1 MRMLSGMHWLTV
13 GLALLV
19 SAHGFGTKT
28 ANAQSPMTAESPKS
42 MAFPGPAPAGCD
54 TYYDDGQGMLG
65 TGLLRGPFGSRY
77 NGNDGGVLGG
87 GLVSDGSSYGAGGG
101 GMGGGAGGGMGLR
114 GRLAGMSGDASLI
127 SGNVLRR
134 IMGPFAPYADGQGS
148 QRWFD
153 VYAGTLAFTRKSG
166 FGGIGSTQQVF
177 ETGQYLTTNVISS
190 VGAGTPAVPPPNA
203 FTPGVVAQPGP
214 AALRVS
220 DLDMDKVR
228 FGLELI
234 GNIQTGPGANV
245 EIRYFGLNKWTDV
258 ASVRRNQF
266 DLMSVFSQWGTAP
279 ALGFDDTDRSGI
291 HTIAY
296 TSKFDNGEVNYRRR
310 WVGQN
315 PAFQGSWLGGI
326 RYFELDEVF
335 SFSAVGSRNN
345 TFNFDQLRFFNMDT
359 RTRNHLVGAQIG
371 GDLWVNLIPGV
382 ALGTELKGGIY
393 NNNANV
399 DTIVVSNSIQRAQ
412 ENLEKDRAAFMVEF
426 NAQAI
431 YRLTYSWTL
440 RGGYNLLYVDN
451 VALGPD
457 NFNPRITT
465 AVPVGGGNPQIVNFG
480 VNRDPYINATRE
492 VLYHGFSFGAEF
504 MW

>member
-28 ANAQSPMTAESPKS
+28 ANAQSPMTAESPTS

-65 TGLLRGPFGSRY
+65 TGLLNGPFGSRY
-77 NGNDGGVLGG
+77 NGQDGGVLGG
-87 GLVSDGSSYGAGGG
+87 GLCNDGSCRP
-101 GMGGGAGGGMGLR
+101 GLG
-114 GRLAGMSGDASLI
+114 GRLAGMRGDASLI
-127 SGNVLRR
+127 NGGVLRR

-177 ETGQYLTTNVISS
+177 ETGQYLTTDVISS
-190 VGAGTPAVPPPNA
+190 TGAATAAVPPINA
-203 FTPGVVAQPGP
+203 NTPGTVAQPGTP
-214 AALRVS
+214 QLRVS
-220 DLDMDKVR
+220 DLDMDKLR
-228 FGLELI
+228 YGLELI

-245 EIRYFGLNKWTDV
+245 EVRYFGLNKWTDT
-258 ASVRRNQF
+258 ASVRRTQF
-266 DLMSVFSQWGTAP
+266 DLMSVFSQWGTDP
-279 ALGFDDTDRSGI
+279 AGGYDDTDRSGI
-291 HTIAY
+291 HTISY
-296 TSKFDNGEVNYRRR
+296 TSKFDNAEVSYRRR
-310 WVGQN
+310 WVGAN

-335 SFSAVGSRNN
+335 AFSAVGSRNN

-382 ALGTELKGGIY
+382 SLGTELKGGVY

-399 DTIVVSNSIQRAQ
+399 DTVVVSNSIQRAF
-412 ENLEKDRAAFMVEF
+412 EKLEKDRAAFLVEY

-431 YRLTYSWTL
+431 YRLTYSWTVK
-440 RGGYNLLYVDN
+440 GGYNLLYVDN

-457 NFNPRITT
+457 NFNPRLTGAI
-465 AVPVGGGNPQIVNFG
+465 PPGGANPQITGFTA
-480 VNRDPYINATRE
+480 NRDPYLNVTRE